1 MNILSW
7 INPQIFFCALSIICI
22 VISGVDYQQTD
33 MKWTDVGP
41 WRHLAGIQVAL
52 VVVVFVIFLLG

>member
-1 MNILSW
+1 MCKCLPKKTVLSLGLILT
-7 INPQIFFCALSIICI
+7 IFFGALSIICI

-41 WRHLAGIQVAL
+41 WRH
-52 VVVVFVIFLLG
+52 